1 MATFIQQTT
10 GEVLDF
16 YENEDY
22 NFIKGISTT
31 ITQGTYVKL
40 PTQEFIFNDFSAV
53 DEIETLAKPQNYG
66 YINNNEI
73 QELDFT
79 YEV

>member
-1 MATFIQQTT
+1 MADLIQQTT
-10 GEVLDF
+10 GEILDF
-16 YENEDY
+16 YENDDY
-22 NFIKGISTT
+22 QYIKGLTST
-31 ITQGTYVKL
+31 ITQGKYVKL

-53 DEIETLAKPQNYG
+53 DKIETLSKPLNYG
-66 YINNNEI
+66 YINNNAI